1 MPHVMVTVNNRS
13 YTVACGEG
21 EEQHLLDLA
30 GFVDKQVQGLVKEVG
45 QVGENRLLLMAALL
59 ISDQLSDL
67 YGRVEDMRNEMGR
80 MKGERTG
87 TDTRAQYAE
96 SKVLEVLEKAS
107 ARIEAIAER
116 MSAS

>member
-30 GFVDKQVQGLVKEVG
+30 AFVDKQVEGLVKEVG

-67 YGRVEDMRNEMGR
+67 YGRVEEDAG
-80 MKGERTG
+80 
-87 TDTRAQYAE
+87 
-96 SKVLEVLEKAS
+96 
-107 ARIEAIAER
+107 
-116 MSAS
+116 